1 MALSAGVQS
10 PEPQAFIAF
19 NRVSKTYT
27 AHHGQA
33 TALLETSLALAKS
46 EFVCIVGPSGC
57 GKTTLLN
64 MLAGFVN
71 PSTGSVQLNGVP
83 VSEPGPERGV
93 VFQEVG
99 LFPWLTVQANVEFGL
114 KMSGVS
120 RRERS
125 ERALSTLALTR
136 MDKFANRYPNEL
148 SGGMKQRVGLARVL
162 ANDPQVLL
170 MDEPFGALDA
180 QTRRM
185 MQDELLQVWQQTK
198 KTVLFITHSV
208 DEALLLAD
216 RVIVMTAAPGRIRT
230 DLVVDLP
237 RPRDEN
243 SVAFNALE
251 KKIKD
256 MVLAEARVAEKEYAR

>member
-1 MALSAGVQS
+1 
-10 PEPQAFIAF
+10 
-19 NRVSKTYT
+19 
-27 AHHGQA
+27 
-33 TALLETSLALAKS
+33 
-46 EFVCIVGPSGC
+46 
-57 GKTTLLN
+57 
-64 MLAGFVN
+64 MLAGFVST
-71 PSTGSVQLNGVP
+71 STGSVSINGVP
-83 VSEPGPERGV
+83 VGEPGPDRGV

-120 RRERS
+120 RT
-125 ERALSTLALTR
+125 ERATRARATLALTQ

-185 MQDELLQVWQQTK
+185 MQEELLQVWQQTK
-198 KTVLFITHSV
+198 KTILFITHSV
-208 DEALLLAD
+208 DEALLLGD
-216 RVIVMTAAPGRIRT
+216 RVIVMTAAPGRLRVDMRI
-230 DLVVDLP
+230 DLP

-251 KKIKD
+251 KEIKD
-256 MVLAEARVAEKEYAR
+256 MVLTEAHLASRAMIK

>member
-1 MALSAGVQS
+1 
-10 PEPQAFIAF
+10 
-19 NRVSKTYT
+19 
-27 AHHGQA
+27 
-33 TALLETSLALAKS
+33 
-46 EFVCIVGPSGC
+46 
-57 GKTTLLN
+57 
-64 MLAGFVN
+64 
-71 PSTGSVQLNGVP
+71 
-83 VSEPGPERGV
+83 
-93 VFQEVG
+93 
-99 LFPWLTVQANVEFGL
+99 VQANVEFGL
-114 KMSGVS
+114 KMSGIS
-120 RRERS
+120 RRERG
-125 ERALSTLALTR
+125 ERARSTLALTR
-136 MDKFANRYPNEL
+136 MEKFANRYPNEL

-216 RVIVMTAAPGRIRT
+216 RVIVMTAAPGRIRA
-230 DLVVDLP
+230 DLFVDLP

-243 SVAFNALE
+243 SVAFNTLE

-256 MVLAEARVAEKEYAR
+256 MVLAEARVAEKEYTR

>member
-1 MALSAGVQS
+1 M
-10 PEPQAFIAF
+10 E
-19 NRVSKTYT
+19 
-27 AHHGQA
+27 
-33 TALLETSLALAKS
+33 
-46 EFVCIVGPSGC
+46 
-57 GKTTLLN
+57 
-64 MLAGFVN
+64 
-71 PSTGSVQLNGVP
+71 
-83 VSEPGPERGV
+83 
-93 VFQEVG
+93 
-99 LFPWLTVQANVEFGL
+99 
-114 KMSGVS
+114 
-120 RRERS
+120 
-125 ERALSTLALTR
+125 
-136 MDKFANRYPNEL
+136 KFANRYPNEL

-216 RVIVMTAAPGRIRT
+216 RVIVMTAAPGRIRV
-230 DLVVDLP
+230 DLPVDLP

-256 MVLAEARVAEKEYAR
+256 MVLAEARVAEKEYTR

>member
-1 MALSAGVQS
+1 VAISAGN
-10 PEPQAFIAF
+10 PEPQFITF
-19 NRVSKTYT
+19 DGVSKTYA
-27 AHHGQA
+27 AHYGQA
-33 TALLETSLALAKS
+33 TALLETSLVLSMS

-64 MLAGFVN
+64 MLAGFVA
-71 PSTGSVQLNGVP
+71 PSTGSVRLNGRP

-99 LFPWLTVQANVEFGL
+99 LFPWLNVQANVEFGL
-114 KMSGVS
+114 KMSGMP

-125 ERALSTLALTR
+125 ERARATLALTR

-185 MQDELLQVWQQTK
+185 MQDELLQVWQETK

-216 RVIVMTAAPGRIRT
+216 RVIVMTAAPGRIRA

-256 MVLAEARVAEKEYAR
+256 MVLAEARVAENEYTR

>member
-1 MALSAGVQS
+1 MRALPDDPSAD
-10 PEPQAFIAF
+10 FILF
-19 NRVSKTYT
+19 NQVSKEY
-27 AHHGQA
+27 AARYGRAQ
-33 TALLETSLALAKS
+33 ALLETSLALGQG

-64 MLAGFVN
+64 MLAGFVP
-71 PSTGSVQLNGVP
+71 PSTGGVAINGTAVD
-83 VSEPGPERGV
+83 EPGPDRGV

-114 KMSGVS
+114 KMSGVPRAV
-120 RRERS
+120 RRERATS
-125 ERALSTLALTR
+125 ALALTH
-136 MDKFANRYPNEL
+136 MDRYASRYPNEL

-162 ANDPQVLL
+162 ANDPKVLL
-170 MDEPFGALDA
+170 MDEPFAALDA

-185 MQDELLQVWQQTK
+185 MQDELLRVWMETR

-216 RVIVMTAAPGRIRT
+216 RVVVMTAAPGRIKA
-230 DLVVDLP
+230 DLRIELD

-243 SVAFNALE
+243 SVAFNELE
-251 KKIKD
+251 KQIKG
-256 MVLAEARVAEKEYAR
+256 MVLVEARLAQEELAALK